1 MKNGF
6 YQAIIVGLLIVV
18 AGCANQN
25 KQLSQPYCFDAI
37 GTEKLMQVSEKVLLD
52 MQFRIQKFDVDNG
65 IIRTHPLR
73 AKQFF
78 EFWRRDNVGFYNS
91 AEANLQSLQRSVEL
105 VFRTEQNR
113 VCVECITLVQRLSL
127 PEEAI
132 RGYNTAPALYT
143 ASDRSKQRL
152 EVEPERLEQ
161 MRWIDLGR
169 DDALEYQIITQIQKS
184 IEKELRS

>member
-6 YQAIIVGLLIVV
+6 YQATLVGLLVLTV
-18 AGCANQN
+18 GCAGER
-25 KQLSQPYCFDAI
+25 KQLAQPTCFDAVS
-37 GTEKLMQVSEKVLLD
+37 TEKLMQVSEKALLD

-78 EFWRRDNVGFYNS
+78 EFWRKDNAGAYNS

-113 VCVECITLVQRLSL
+113 VCIECITLVQRLSL
-127 PEEAI
+127 PEETI

-161 MRWIDLGR
+161 MQWIDLGR
-169 DDALEYQIITQIQKS
+169 DEALEYKVITQIQKFL
-184 IEKELRS
+184 EKELHS